1 MDVTE
6 LSMLLEAMEPR
17 EVSPEE
23 FMEAV
28 TKVKTVK
35 NLPQEQ
41 QLVLYGLF
49 KQYTTGD
56 VSGPEPE
63 LSDFVGKAKWYGV
76 LLSVDSHPLV
86 LQCCSIALQGRL
98 ERIPRIPAQQ
108 RGSSLCL
115 YCSTSSYGAGLERSW
130 RFFYGWLRRYCQHTQ
145 VSRGNEFYCT
155 ISCVYLF

>member
-63 LSDFVGKAKWYGV
+63 LSDFVGKAKWDAWKGFQGF
-76 LLSVDSHPLV
+76 PRNNA
-86 LQCCSIALQGRL
+86 AL
-98 ERIPRIPAQQ
+98 
-108 RGSSLCL
+108 
-115 YCSTSSYGAGLERSW
+115 
-130 RFFYGWLRRYCQHTQ
+130 
-145 VSRGNEFYCT
+145 
-155 ISCVYLF
+155 